1 MRGRLSAIALCGV
14 IKEISALI
22 ASVGAGHARDMSA
35 AIKAI
40 AGNPLLQGLQKQI
53 KRLNQHFFTSLN
65 ATAFG
70 WQYYKA
76 VAAAHGAEDVRTLA
90 AC

>member
-1 MRGRLSAIALCGV
+1 MRGRLSAIVLFGV

-22 ASVGAGHARDMSA
+22 ASVGAGHARDMSV
-35 AIKAI
+35 AI

-53 KRLNQHFFTSLN
+53 KRLNHHFFTSLN
-65 ATAFG
+65 AIAFG
-70 WQYYKA
+70 WQYYKT

>member
-14 IKEISALI
+14 IKEISALS

-40 AGNPLLQGLQKQI
+40 AGKPLLQGL
-53 KRLNQHFFTSLN
+53 
-65 ATAFG
+65 
-70 WQYYKA
+70 
-76 VAAAHGAEDVRTLA
+76 
-90 AC
+90 